1 MASQL
6 DFASLQISS
15 SAAPQASFAVQSPA
29 DVMRDR
35 SELINM
41 QDKIYQLP
49 IISDEKLKTTSKIA
63 RCFVGDKPPQ
73 ALGVPEKVLMVVG
86 ATGAGKST
94 LINAIVNYILG
105 VKWTDSYRFRLIS
118 EPPSA
123 NAGSVTKWITAYTMY
138 YQYGSPV
145 PYTLTIVDTPGF
157 GDTAG
162 LERDKEIT
170 KQIKE
175 FFSIPPQ
182 EGGIDQIDGI
192 GFVSQ
197 ATLARLTHTQRY
209 VFDSILSTFGKD
221 ISDNIFLML
230 TFADS
235 NKPRVIEAIKSADIP
250 YRKYF
255 KFNNSALY
263 PQLPDDI
270 EEEEES
276 DFNELFWIMGQ
287 KSLNRFFECFDEVK
301 PKSLQLTK
309 EVLLERE
316 RLEANVNGLQP
327 QITEGLSK
335 MDLMHKEQKI
345 LEEHENDIKNNKEFE
360 RTIWVPKHKRVD
372 LQQGVYVTNCLTC
385 NRSCHFPCKIAEDN
399 EKYNCAAMDGNGS
412 LKAKCTVCPGNCDW
426 DRHVNNP
433 YRFDTYKDKE
443 VVTLDSLKVKYF
455 AAKKGKAKKEDIIR
469 AIKERLT
476 LVDQL
481 VMENIRQ
488 VQRSLSRLDLIALKP
503 NPLSEIEYIDLLIES
518 EKQEAKAGW
527 NERVQYLQAAK
538 KQAQVTAGIRSV
550 KEEPTDRV
558 TLWRR
563 VKGWWSE

>member
-15 SAAPQASFAVQSPA
+15 SAAPQASFVVQSPA
-29 DVMRDR
+29 DVMRGR
-35 SELINM
+35 SKLINK

-49 IISDEKLKTTSKIA
+49 IISDKKLKTTSKIA

-73 ALGVPEKVLMVVG
+73 ALNVPEKVLMVVG

-123 NAGSVTKWITAYTMY
+123 NAGSVTKWITAYTIY
-138 YQYGSPV
+138 YQFGGPV

-157 GDTAG
+157 GDTSG

-175 FFSIPPQ
+175 FFSIPLQ
-182 EGGIDQIDGI
+182 EGGIDHIDGI

-197 ATLARLTHTQRY
+197 ASLARLTHTQRY

-221 ISDNIFLML
+221 IGDNIFLML
-230 TFADS
+230 TFADG
-235 NKPRVIEAIKSADIP
+235 NKPPVIEAIKSADIP

-263 PQLPDDI
+263 PQPPGDM
-270 EEEEES
+270 EEEEEG
-276 DFNELFWIMGQ
+276 DFNELFWTMGQ
-287 KSLNRFFECFDEVK
+287 NSLKRFFVCFDEVK

-335 MDLMHKEQKI
+335 MDEMHKEQKI

-360 RTIWVPKHKRVD
+360 RTIWVTKQKRVD
-372 LQQGVYVTNCLTC
+372 LKRGVYVTNCLTC
-385 NRSCHFPCKIAEDN
+385 NRSCHFPCKIPRDDK
-399 EKYNCAAMDGNGS
+399 KYECAAMDGKGS
-412 LKAKCTVCPGNCDW
+412 LKAKCTVCPGNCEW

-433 YRFDTYKDKE
+433 YRFDLYKDKE

-455 AAKKGKAKKEDIIR
+455 AAKQGKAKKEDMIR

-488 VQRSLSRLDLIALKP
+488 VQRSLHRLDLIALKP
-503 NPLSEIEYIDLLIES
+503 NPLSEVEYIDLLIES

-527 NERVQYLQAAK
+527 KERVQYLQAAK
-538 KQAQVTAGIRSV
+538 KQAQVTAGIRTV
-550 KEEPTDRV
+550 KEGPTDRV
-558 TLWRR
+558 SLWVR
-563 VKGWWSE
+563 VKGWWTG